1 MTIASLT
8 VIILVI
14 IKGDIMKNKA
24 TWELKAIVKA
34 LSTLELLN
42 TSEENKRLK
51 YAKNELKT
59 RGKL

>member
-1 MTIASLT
+1 
-8 VIILVI
+8 
-14 IKGDIMKNKA
+14 MKNKA